1 VEIDVSEQPPV
12 VDHRPQILGHP
23 RGLFFLSGS
32 EAWERFSYYGMQT
45 LLALYMAKELLL
57 PGHVEHVIG
66 FPAFRVFLGHLFG
79 AYTDTAIAGGVTGL
93 YSTVVYVTPVLGG
106 LLADT
111 LLGKKATVIF
121 GGLIMALGHFLMA
134 FDVSFLFALLC
145 LVVGTGCFKG
155 NIAAQVGALYSPG
168 DKRRAD
174 AFQIFYLGING
185 GVIAAPLVCGTLGE
199 KVAFHWGFAA
209 AGVGMVIGLL
219 IYLWGGKEIGGGKL
233 VRRTAGGEQRPTLQP
248 GDGKAIVVLGLL
260 LPVLAVGAVGN
271 QEIFNGYLL
280 WADKHAHLVF
290 FGQVMPTTWLI
301 LVDTICSVSF
311 LFLTVVFWRLWSKR
325 FKEPSEVTK
334 IAIGSLISVTGL
346 LSLAG
351 AAATE
356 AATGQKFGVGWLL
369 TFHLLNSIGFANVFP
384 VSLALYSRV
393 APPAIQSTIISIF
406 YLNLAAA
413 NFMTGWL
420 SGLLDKIPA
429 TEFWLIHA
437 VCVGGAGV
445 VFFIAKAF
453 LGDVLAPKGVDPVAE
468 TA

>member
-1 VEIDVSEQPPV
+1 
-12 VDHRPQILGHP
+12 
-23 RGLFFLSGS
+23 
-32 EAWERFSYYGMQT
+32 
-45 LLALYMAKELLL
+45 
-57 PGHVEHVIG
+57 
-66 FPAFRVFLGHLFG
+66 
-79 AYTDTAIAGGVTGL
+79 
-93 YSTVVYVTPVLGG
+93 
-106 LLADT
+106 
-111 LLGKKATVIF
+111 
-121 GGLIMALGHFLMA
+121 MALGHFLMA
-134 FDVSFLFALLC
+134 FDFSFLFALLC
-145 LVVGTGCFKG
+145 LVIGTGCFKG

-168 DKRRAD
+168 DTRRAD

-199 KVAFHWGFAA
+199 KVSFHWGFAA
-209 AGVGMVIGLL
+209 AGVGMLIGLL
-219 IYLWGGKEIGGGKL
+219 IYLSGGKEIGGEK
-233 VRRTAGGEQRPTLQP
+233 RAARTPGAEHKATLQP
-248 GDGKAIVVLGLL
+248 GDGKAIAVLALL

-280 WADKHAHLVF
+280 WADKHAKLVF
-290 FGQVMPTTWLI
+290 FGQLMPTTWLI

-369 TFHLLNSIGFANVFP
+369 AFHLLNSIGFSNVFP

-429 TEFWLIHA
+429 THFWLIHA
-437 VCVGGAGV
+437 ACVGGAGI

-453 LGDVLAPKGVDPVAE
+453 LGDVLAPKGSAPVAE